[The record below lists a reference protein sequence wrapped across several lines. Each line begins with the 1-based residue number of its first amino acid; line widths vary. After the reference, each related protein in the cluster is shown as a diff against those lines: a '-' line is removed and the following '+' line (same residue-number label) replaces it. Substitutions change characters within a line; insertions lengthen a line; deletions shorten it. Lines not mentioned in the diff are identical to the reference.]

1 MVQLKVI
8 LCLCMST
15 MSMAWWCHGHMATA
29 MVAQLDLQRDSS
41 SKLKAAQEAIAV
53 LAGNLSHNLSNT
65 FVESACWADD
75 IKSYGFQASSS
86 WHYIDL
92 PYSMDGTNAPS
103 DSEIENVVWAIKQG
117 YSTMSGY
124 KRDSAVLETALM
136 LRYLVHFV
144 GDLHQPL
151 HATTMF
157 SSKFPSG
164 DRGGNSFKVSFNS
177 EISNLHALWDAVLGE
192 LEQDISRPASNDA
205 LSNLETFS
213 KGLMSQYTRADL
225 SSDLSVTD
233 YNLWAQGSL
242 KLAEEYVYDGITP
255 GSTPSASYI
264 KRGIDVSNKQ
274 IVLGGYRLADL
285 IRKIY
290 KSVV

>member
-1 MVQLKVI
+1 MAQWKLL

-29 MVAQLDLQRDSS
+29 MVAQLDLLRDAGD
-41 SKLKAAQEAIAV
+41 KLARAQKAVSV
-53 LAGNLSHNLSNT
+53 LAGDLSHNLSDT

-75 IKSYGFQASSS
+75 IKSYGLQASST

-92 PYSMDGTNAPS
+92 PYSMDGTSAPT
-103 DSEIENVVWAIKQG
+103 DNEIENVVWAIKQG
-117 YSTMSGY
+117 YSTMTGY
-124 KRDSAVLETALM
+124 KRDSAILETALM
-136 LRYLVHFV
+136 MRYLIHFV

-164 DRGGNSFKVSFNS
+164 DRGGNSFKVYFDSQ
-177 EISNLHALWDAVLGE
+177 ISNLHALWDSVLGE
-192 LEQDISRPASNDA
+192 LEKDITRPASNSAIAD
-205 LSNLETFS
+205 LETFCNQ
-213 KGLMSQYTRADL
+213 LMSKYTRADL
-225 SSDLSVTD
+225 SADLSVTD
-233 YNLWAQGSL
+233 WNQWAQGSF
-242 KLAEEYVYDGITP
+242 KLAEEYVYKGITP
-255 GSTPSASYI
+255 GTTPSDSYI
-264 KRGIDVSNKQ
+264 QRGIEVANKQ

-290 KSVV
+290 NK